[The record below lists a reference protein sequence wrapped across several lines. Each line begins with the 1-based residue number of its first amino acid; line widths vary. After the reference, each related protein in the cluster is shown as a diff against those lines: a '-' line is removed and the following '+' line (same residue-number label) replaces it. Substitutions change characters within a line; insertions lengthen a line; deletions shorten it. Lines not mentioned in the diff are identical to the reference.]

1 MYRIIKKFL
10 IRIYNIKAKI
20 ILADLGKGS
29 KIYWPGEVHNGK
41 YMHIGHNCYIKKYAW
56 LQAIKLTTDKDP
68 CFSMGDG
75 SYINRCCQI
84 VITHNVTIGTN
95 VTIADNVYIA
105 DTTHGYKD
113 VNTPI
118 SSQALEYVG
127 DVHIGD
133 GTWLGRNVS
142 VLGCSIG
149 KQCVVG
155 TGSFVT
161 KDIPDYCVAV
171 GSPARI
177 IKRYNFATKQ
187 WEKTDK
193 DGNFILKDN

>member
-1 MYRIIKKFL
+1 
-10 IRIYNIKAKI
+10 
-20 ILADLGKGS
+20 
-29 KIYWPGEVHNGK
+29 
-41 YMHIGHNCYIKKYAW
+41 MHIGHNCYIKKYAW

-142 VLGCSIG
+142 VLGCSIS

-155 TGSFVT
+155 TRSFVN
-161 KDIPDYCVAV
+161 KDIPDYCVV
-171 GSPARI
+171 VVSPAKI
-177 IKRYNFATKQ
+177 IKRYNFETKQ
-187 WEKTDK
+187 WEKIDK